1 MEDLELSNKLNNL
14 SIKNEYKK
22 EYTLKEILN
31 NISVSINFINKDMS
45 YVKREVI
52 MKFISKNVIIFI
64 EYLNSKTF
72 NRLYTNIP
80 KNILLELYI
89 LREELRYFLNNYNKY
104 TLLSKIEFIG
114 FFNDKLHK
122 FIIYSYRY
130 NEIIF
135 Y

>member
-52 MKFISKNVIIFI
+52 VKFISKNVIIFI
-64 EYLNSKTF
+64 EYLNSRTF